1 MTYVLLSVELV
12 DDLHNAILNPG
23 ELPGRARDK
32 SLDAALARVD
42 NRLAY
47 GMVNDIFDLAAA
59 YAVTV
64 ARGHC
69 FNDGNKRTAFRV
81 MDRTAFRVMD
91 ACLVLNGITTLWN
104 TEEIGQIIIRCAQ
117 GLMED
122 GDLAD
127 WLRRKAE

>member
-1 MTYVLLSVELV
+1 MTWVLLTPDMVEALHSSV
-12 DDLHNAILNPG
+12 LNSG
-23 ELPGRARDK
+23 ELTGRARDK
-32 SLDAALARVD
+32 SLDSALARVD

-47 GMVNDIFDLAAA
+47 GMIADVFDLAAA
-59 YAVTV
+59 YAVAV

-69 FNDGNKRTAFRV
+69 FNDGNKRTAFRT
-81 MDRTAFRVMD
+81 MNA
-91 ACLVLNGITTLWN
+91 ALALNGIRLSWN

-127 WLRRKAE
+127 WLRDRAG

>member
-1 MTYVLLSVELV
+1 MNLQLLSPEWVEAIH
-12 DDLHNAILNPG
+12 DAILNPG

-32 SLDAALARVD
+32 SLEAALARVD

-47 GMVNDIFDLAAA
+47 GMVADAFDLAAA
-59 YAVTV
+59 YAMAI

-69 FNDGNKRTAFRV
+69 FNDGNKRTAY
-81 MDRTAFRVMD
+81 RTMHI
-91 ACLVLNGITTLWN
+91 CLDLHGITLPWQ

-127 WLRRKAE
+127 WLRDRANAAK

>member
-1 MTYVLLSVELV
+1 MNFQLLSPELV
-12 DDLHNAILNPG
+12 EAIHDAILNPG

-32 SLDAALARVD
+32 SLEAALARVD

-47 GMVNDIFDLAAA
+47 GMINDVFDLAAA
-59 YAVTV
+59 YSVAI

-69 FNDGNKRTAFRV
+69 FNDGNKRTAYRS
-81 MDRTAFRVMD
+81 MHI
-91 ACLVLNGITTLWN
+91 CLDLNGITIAWKT
-104 TEEIGQIIIRCAQ
+104 IDVGQTIIRCAQ

-127 WLRRKAE
+127 WLRAFAG

>member
-1 MTYVLLSVELV
+1 MIYTLLTPTLV
-12 DDLHNAILNPG
+12 DALHESVLNPG
-23 ELPGRARDK
+23 ELSGRARDK

-47 GMVNDIFDLAAA
+47 GMVADAFDLAAA
-59 YAVTV
+59 YAMAI

-69 FNDGNKRTAFRV
+69 YNEGNKRTAFR
-81 MDRTAFRVMD
+81 AIN
-91 ACLVLNGITTLWN
+91 AALALNGIRIDWN
-104 TEEIGQIIIRCAQ
+104 TEEIGKIIIRCAQ

-127 WLRRKAE
+127 WLRSMAP